1 MGQDIQKADIAIQ
14 KRKSDIAIPS
24 SLILPLRMYLEAPSS
39 ERLNNLVEA
48 FQDFRNNQMKKYRI
62 TMSDYNDINNP
73 IYSIIEI
80 ILRKAQFNE
89 PVFSQVL
96 EFMSQGYSPSNFNS
110 YRNQQNSLLT
120 GLITSLYNRQP
131 FPQHHL
137 EKTSTIARYFLKDGR
152 TKRPSMRIPGFSAFE
167 AEHQLSFQ
175 IFMEAER
182 KIQKDSCEDS
192 NIELLFRSMTKQYVH
207 IPECDHCYK
216 DIILREEQKRCG
228 RCRIAFYCSK
238 KCQSDDWQRHKK
250 MCKEIED

>member
-96 EFMSQGYSPSNFNS
+96 EFMSQGYSPSK
-110 YRNQQNSLLT
+110 L
-120 GLITSLYNRQP
+120 
-131 FPQHHL
+131 
-137 EKTSTIARYFLKDGR
+137 
-152 TKRPSMRIPGFSAFE
+152 
-167 AEHQLSFQ
+167 
-175 IFMEAER
+175 
-182 KIQKDSCEDS
+182 
-192 NIELLFRSMTKQYVH
+192 
-207 IPECDHCYK
+207 
-216 DIILREEQKRCG
+216 
-228 RCRIAFYCSK
+228 
-238 KCQSDDWQRHKK
+238 
-250 MCKEIED
+250 